1 VVPLRESESDM
12 IGGDLAIHGM
22 DPMPEFGRTPTLEP
36 VGAGPVVTR

>member
-1 VVPLRESESDM
+1 
-12 IGGDLAIHGM
+12 M